1 VHRLAAAV
9 AVLAVAGG
17 HHLATA
23 AASGPAPTP
32 GAPAVTSAPVTPV
45 APPVITKLTG
55 LPPAL
60 MTDGTRPFAV
70 RLSGAPAPNTP
81 RPAISPAVAGRWSDQ
96 GAEEVFTPAST
107 LLPCTSYTLTVPAA
121 TSAAAHVPLGRARH
135 ARVRVACPSAL
146 ALQEALARLG
156 YLPYR
161 LRSRFAGINVGG
173 RMTRALAARHA
184 FAPPAGHFEPTV
196 GTVPPL
202 TDGTTVGALMV
213 YQQAHGLDPSG
224 VADAR
229 VWASLIASESNDRRD
244 PQPYTW
250 VSVSESMP
258 ETLEVHRSRSVVVSS
273 PTNTGVAGAQTPHG
287 VFPIF
292 ARYTST
298 TMVGTNPDGTH
309 YDDAGVP
316 WVNYFNGGDAVHG
329 FPRASYGSPQSN
341 GCVELPISTAQRVYG
356 LLELG
361 DVVVVT

>member
-1 VHRLAAAV
+1 
-9 AVLAVAGG
+9 
-17 HHLATA
+17 
-23 AASGPAPTP
+23 
-32 GAPAVTSAPVTPV
+32 
-45 APPVITKLTG
+45 VILTKVTG
-55 LPPAL
+55 LPGAVL
-60 MTDGTRPFAV
+60 SDGTRPLAV
-70 RLSGAPAPNTP
+70 RLSAAPAPGTP
-81 RPAISPAVAGRWSDQ
+81 RPAISPAVAGQWSDR
-96 GAEEVFTPAST
+96 GTEEVFTPAST

-121 TSAAAHVPLGRARH
+121 TSAAAQLPLGHAHH
-135 ARVRVACPSAL
+135 ARVRVACPSPL

-161 LRSRFAGINVGG
+161 LRPRFAGINVGG
-173 RMTRALAARHA
+173 RMSRTLAARHA
-184 FAPPAGHFEPTV
+184 FAPPAGSFAPTV
-196 GTVPPL
+196 REVPPL
-202 TDGTTVGALMV
+202 AAGERDGTTVGALMV
-213 YQQAHGLDPSG
+213 YQQAHGLVPSG

-229 VWASLIASESNDRRD
+229 AWASLIASETNDRRD
-244 PQPYTW
+244 PRPYTW

-258 ETLEVHRSRSVVVSS
+258 ETLAVHRSGGVAVSS

-341 GCVELPISTAQRVYG
+341 GCVELPISTAERVYR

-361 DVVVVT
+361 DVVVVS